1 MSTYAIW
8 APTELCLLGCPRTF
22 RIFGI
27 PGYQVV
33 AWSALPSSGLSTYS
47 TRIRARAPCAPLCP
61 LWGRMGSRKLKGGIR
76 NKISSREVLGLD
88 FYVFPNLTNFLFL
101 FLCLFLPQ
109 IFLFFLSVQISE
121 FKLVNV
127 RFYISFQPAPHKLP
141 PPFLFISWSIQPLW
155 AGTLLYTPGRFS
167 WGWSWTGAFWKMLG

>member
-1 MSTYAIW
+1 MHFLRLVSRPIPQELEQELH
-8 APTELCLLGCPRTF
+8 APHFVHSEGE
-22 RIFGI
+22 
-27 PGYQVV
+27 
-33 AWSALPSSGLSTYS
+33 W
-47 TRIRARAPCAPLCP
+47 
-61 LWGRMGSRKLKGGIR
+61 GSRKLKGGIR

-167 WGWSWTGAFWKMLG
+167 WGWSWRGEFIEHCSTVHTRIPMVLENIGISRCFL